1 LQGDRIDIGYI
12 RDTIVIGQLKERGD
26 RMKIVV
32 IANERQTLEFSDL
45 GDTSYSVE
53 IKDRIGNILSKIVV
67 SKEDIKRLAK
77 AS

>member
-1 LQGDRIDIGYI
+1 
-12 RDTIVIGQLKERGD
+12 
-26 RMKIVV
+26 MKIVV
-32 IANERQTLEFSDL
+32 IANEKQTLEFSDL

-53 IKDRIGNILSKIVV
+53 IKDRIGNVLSKIVV

>member
-1 LQGDRIDIGYI
+1 MQGDRIDIGYI

>member
-1 LQGDRIDIGYI
+1 MLFDIGYI
-12 RDTIVIGQLKERGD
+12 RDTIVIEQLKERGD

-53 IKDRIGNILSKIVV
+53 IKDRIGNVLSKIVV
-67 SKEDIKRLAK
+67 SKEDIRRLAK